1 MKFTFKGRFSLRA
14 PEELTSQI
22 DVTDKPIYISLI
34 THRQSAVICDKN
46 NNLYYKMVESLR

>member
-1 MKFTFKGRFSLRA
+1 MKLNIKGRFAMRA

-22 DVTDKPIYISLI
+22 DVIDKPMYISLI
-34 THRQSAVICDKN
+34 THRQSALICDKN